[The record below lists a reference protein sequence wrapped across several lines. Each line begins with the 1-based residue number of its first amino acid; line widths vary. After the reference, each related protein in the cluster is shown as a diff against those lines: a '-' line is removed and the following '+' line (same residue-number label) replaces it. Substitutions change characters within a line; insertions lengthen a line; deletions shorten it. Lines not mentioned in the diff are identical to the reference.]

1 MTLKRSLA
9 DLYAGSMKRC
19 IVIGLILACWLRA
32 APAEVETFIATL
44 SQADLAALGLAEL
57 TPAQRARLNALV
69 EDYKRGTITSA
80 RRAAAEALAAQQAAE
95 AQTARAEKRAEAA
108 RLETAKAEARQVEAV
123 KIELGKSTGG
133 SSSLTKAKE
142 SLKPA
147 ASSEN
152 LVIESSILGSFRGWE
167 PRQVFTLANGQRWQ
181 VANRESYYSPV
192 VENPKIVIVP
202 AAIAGYWMRFPAIG
216 AEVRVNLVSEK

>member
-1 MTLKRSLA
+1 
-9 DLYAGSMKRC
+9 MKRC

-32 APAEVETFIATL
+32 APAEVEPFTSTL
-44 SQADLAALGLAEL
+44 SQADLAAVGLAGL

-80 RRAAAEALAAQQAAE
+80 RHAAAEALAAQQAAE
-95 AQTARAEKRAEAA
+95 AQTARADKRAEAA
-108 RLETAKAEARQVEAV
+108 RLEAVKAEARRVDAV
-123 KIELGKSTGG
+123 KIETNKSADG
-133 SSSLTKAKE
+133 SSNLTKAKE

-152 LVIESSILGSFRGWE
+152 LAIESSILGSFRGWE
-167 PRQVFTLANGQRWQ
+167 PRQVFTLANGQHWQ

-192 VENPKIVIVP
+192 VENPKVVIVP
-202 AAIAGYWMRFPAIG
+202 AAIAGYWMRFPTLG